1 MTKDQK
7 RKLCEQLDDLEG
19 RIVSLMV
26 RIEKMDD
33 DPADLLCTGCVRD
46 DLRQHPEICLH
57 CARYYTDRY
66 EDRRRQNEG

>member
-26 RIEKMDD
+26 CIEKMDN
-33 DPADLLCTGCVRD
+33 DPEDLLCSGCVRD
-46 DLRQHPEICLH
+46 DLKQHRDICLY
-57 CARYYTDRY
+57 CARYYPDRY
-66 EDRRRQNEG
+66 EDKGGMK